1 MVLGVLTF
9 REDLKKIGKE
19 NDIGN
24 FSVRHSDI
32 KSSDKNIWVLTPTY
46 PTLIVTN
53 ENVSS
58 NLKQI

>member
-32 KSSDKNIWVLTPTY
+32 KSSDKNLPTY

-53 ENVSS
+53 ENVRS